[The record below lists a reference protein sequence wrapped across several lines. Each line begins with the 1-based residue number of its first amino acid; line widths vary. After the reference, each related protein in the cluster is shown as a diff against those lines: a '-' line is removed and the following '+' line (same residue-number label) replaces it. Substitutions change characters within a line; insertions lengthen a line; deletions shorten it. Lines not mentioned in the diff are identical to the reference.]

1 MYRKASLIALF
12 KNPTREKYEKEAK
25 NNKIIFIPSRLAI
38 IFFPHSILG
47 EASFLECLYSM
58 NPESEKEK

>member
-1 MYRKASLIALF
+1 MKGRSRSEKKENMYRKDSLIALF

-47 EASFLECLYSM
+47 EASFL
-58 NPESEKEK
+58 